1 MHRVLVTLLILGLCL
16 NVLAQQQVSLR
27 EIEKEVSFSFEAT
40 NDFILLNVRF
50 NNVLPLK
57 FIFDTGSEHTILFKK
72 DFSDLLGI
80 EYQKRIPL
88 LGSDLSQQIYGYIA
102 RGIYLNLDN
111 TCVARSDILV
121 LEEDY
126 LGLDEFTGVNI
137 DGIIGANVFRHF
149 IVHINNKQG
158 KINLIRPDHFKPPRR
173 YDQIKIDVYKNKP
186 YIEAFAKTGALN
198 ITLRLLL
205 DTGAALPLL
214 LYTNTH
220 PDLLLPETTITGNL
234 GMGLGGFLEGYIGR
248 VEEFKFGDFEY
259 NSLIASFQEL
269 NMDSLFDINLNKNG
283 IIGNSLLKRFNYYID
298 YNHEILYIKANRKY
312 RKRFQYDKSGLVIA
326 ATGYNLRNY
335 IVQKVLP
342 GSPAEQAGL
351 QKGDVIKKIQR
362 IPSTFYTLSGINSV
376 LSSRKGKKI
385 HLTISREGDRMKI
398 KFKLRDLI

>member
-186 YIEAFAKTGALN
+186 YIE
-198 ITLRLLL
+198 
-205 DTGAALPLL
+205 
-214 LYTNTH
+214 
-220 PDLLLPETTITGNL
+220 
-234 GMGLGGFLEGYIGR
+234 
-248 VEEFKFGDFEY
+248 
-259 NSLIASFQEL
+259 
-269 NMDSLFDINLNKNG
+269 
-283 IIGNSLLKRFNYYID
+283 
-298 YNHEILYIKANRKY
+298 
-312 RKRFQYDKSGLVIA
+312 
-326 ATGYNLRNY
+326 
-335 IVQKVLP
+335 
-342 GSPAEQAGL
+342 
-351 QKGDVIKKIQR
+351 
-362 IPSTFYTLSGINSV
+362 
-376 LSSRKGKKI
+376 
-385 HLTISREGDRMKI
+385 
-398 KFKLRDLI
+398 